1 MMSEPVTLNTALEQ
15 IAERFGLNADDLKQ
29 YASEDTLGGYHPNQ
43 ALERWPIGS
52 MFGVEGQVIYS
63 LTRALKPLNVINIGV
78 YHGCSVAHIAAAL
91 LKNGNPKARVHAVD
105 LKILDMPLMP
115 DNLRPYIVEIE
126 GDGLTFLEG
135 RWPAK
140 TALIVEDA
148 LHDYDNTRAML
159 ETVKRKANLG
169 AITVVHDV
177 SHFVVG
183 QDVKNAVV
191 DAGMGSGIELLIEPS
206 DCGLWVWKQDKDV

>member
-1 MMSEPVTLNTALEQ
+1 MQSVTLSTALEL
-15 IAERFGLNADDLKQ
+15 IAERFGLSADDLKQ
-29 YASEDTLGGYHPNQ
+29 YAAEDTLGGYHPNQ
-43 ALERWPIGS
+43 ALEQWPIGS
-52 MFGVEGQVIYS
+52 MFGVEGQVLYAI
-63 LTRALKPLNVINIGV
+63 TRALKPLNVINIGV

-91 LKNGNPKARVHAVD
+91 KQNGNAKARVYAVD

-115 DNLRPYIVEIE
+115 DDLKPYIIEVET
-126 GDGLTFLEG
+126 DGATFLEG

-140 TALIVEDA
+140 TTLIIEDA
-148 LHDYDNTRAML
+148 LHDYPNTRAML

-177 SHFVVG
+177 SHHIVG
-183 QDVKNAVV
+183 NDVKNAVI
-191 DAGMGSGIELLIEPS
+191 DAGMGGGIELLISPS

>member
-1 MMSEPVTLNTALEQ
+1 MTPLTLNDALTQ
-15 IAERFGLNADDLKQ
+15 LADYLDLNPDDLQQ
-29 YASEDTLGGYHPNQ
+29 YVQEDTLGGYHPVES
-43 ALERWPIGS
+43 LEQWPIGS
-52 MFGVEGQVIYS
+52 MFSVEGQVLYA

-91 LKNGNPKARVHAVD
+91 KANGNPKARVYAVD
-105 LKILDMPLMP
+105 LQILDMPLMP
-115 DNLRPYIVEIE
+115 DDLKPYIQTVET
-126 GDGLTFLEG
+126 DGASYLEG

-140 TALIVEDA
+140 VGLIIEDA
-148 LHDYDNTRAML
+148 LHDYPNTRAML

-169 AITVVHDV
+169 AVTLVHDV
-177 SHFVVG
+177 SHFIVG
-183 QDVKNAVV
+183 GDVKNAVI